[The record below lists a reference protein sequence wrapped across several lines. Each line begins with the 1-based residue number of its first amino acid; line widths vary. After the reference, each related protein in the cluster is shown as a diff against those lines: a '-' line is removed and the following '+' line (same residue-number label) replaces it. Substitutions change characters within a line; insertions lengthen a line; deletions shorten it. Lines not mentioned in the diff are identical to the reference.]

1 MSSSSVE
8 DLPDQCKD
16 LFTQDGVLLKACMGR
31 PITDL
36 NSIGMLCIVQNSDNT
51 KCIEWRPLDLITIDS
66 DTQDQE
72 WAVVNT
78 IGRRQRTLSGNMT
91 SDYATARARIIRIPL
106 EDLKSFRVTRNNQ
119 QLQLS
124 TKPGVWQT
132 TLYFQHGNAEV
143 FMSNL
148 KNHVKSAKT
157 RHDRNTYV
165 VVEPNTESQVL
176 NRSFAELDIFTE
188 NTTDVVWN
196 LVSNFKQRP
205 YETTMEAFSKLT
217 DIASFKY
224 KVLNRS
230 FAELDMFTENTTDVV
245 WNLVSNFKQ
254 RPYET
259 TMEAFSKLT
268 DIGDSF
274 AELDMFTENTTDV
287 VWNLV
292 SNFKQR
298 PYETTMEAFSK
309 LTDIG
314 EWYHLIQINSSFK
327 KIALNRSFA
336 ELDMF
341 TENTTDVVWNLVSNF
356 KQRPYETTM
365 EAFSK
370 LTDIDDQPNQTR
382 PNQTDTTEPNRHDR
396 TKPTRP
402 NQTDTTEPNRHDR
415 TKPTRPTQP
424 DPAEPTRPGRTNPT
438 RPNQTVSTE
447 PTRPNQNSLIQIH
460 SLEFLNRS
468 FAELDMFT
476 ENTTDVVWNLV
487 SNFKQ
492 RPYETTM
499 EAFSKLTDIVYYG
512 NEAMNGK
519 RDVSEEVADLLTKSM
534 SALEDATTVT
544 AKDEYEVVSVKPTL
558 PPRPC
563 IPRGTPLS
571 TEKWEGLQDTEGRII
586 EVEGV
591 KQLIFRGGV
600 AHSIRQSVWKYLL
613 DYYPWHATHAEL
625 KVLQKKRTEE
635 YFSMKLQWRSM
646 TEGQEARFSEYRDRK
661 SLVEKDV
668 NRTDRT
674 HPFFAGDNNPNLVV
688 LQDILMTY
696 VMYNFDLGYVQGMS
710 DILAPLLLLLGNEV
724 DSFWCFVGF
733 MDKIGMS
740 DILAPLLLL
749 LGNEVDSFW
758 CFVGF
763 MDKIVSIALLC
774 FLDR

>member
-8 DLPDQCKD
+8 DIPDQCKD
-16 LFTQDGVLLKACMGR
+16 LFTQDGVLLKACIGR

-36 NSIGMLCIVQNSDNT
+36 NSIGMLCVVQNPDNS

-91 SDYATARARIIRIPL
+91 SDYATARARIIKIPL
-106 EDLKSFRVTRNNQ
+106 AELKSFRVTRNNQ

-143 FMSNL
+143 FVANL

-217 DIASFKY
+217 DI
-224 KVLNRS
+224 
-230 FAELDMFTENTTDVV
+230 
-245 WNLVSNFKQ
+245 
-254 RPYET
+254 
-259 TMEAFSKLT
+259 
-268 DIGDSF
+268 
-274 AELDMFTENTTDV
+274 
-287 VWNLV
+287 
-292 SNFKQR
+292 
-298 PYETTMEAFSK
+298 
-309 LTDIG
+309 
-314 EWYHLIQINSSFK
+314 
-327 KIALNRSFA
+327 
-336 ELDMF
+336 
-341 TENTTDVVWNLVSNF
+341 
-356 KQRPYETTM
+356 
-365 EAFSK
+365 
-370 LTDIDDQPNQTR
+370 
-382 PNQTDTTEPNRHDR
+382 
-396 TKPTRP
+396 
-402 NQTDTTEPNRHDR
+402 
-415 TKPTRPTQP
+415 
-424 DPAEPTRPGRTNPT
+424 
-438 RPNQTVSTE
+438 
-447 PTRPNQNSLIQIH
+447 
-460 SLEFLNRS
+460 
-468 FAELDMFT
+468 
-476 ENTTDVVWNLV
+476 
-487 SNFKQ
+487 
-492 RPYETTM
+492 
-499 EAFSKLTDIVYYG
+499 VYYG
-512 NEAMNGK
+512 NEGVNGK

-544 AKDEYEVVSVKPTL
+544 RSDEYEVISVKPTL
-558 PPRPC
+558 PPRPS
-563 IPRGTPLS
+563 IPRCPIFIYRGTPLS
-571 TEKWEGLQDTEGRII
+571 TEKWDGLQDTEGRVM

-613 DYYPWHATHAEL
+613 DYFPWHASHAEIRAI
-625 KVLQKKRTEE
+625 QKRKTAE
-635 YFSMKLQWRSM
+635 YYSMKLQWKSM

-674 HPFFAGDNNPNLVV
+674 HPFYAGDNNPNLVV

-733 MDKIGMS
+733 MDKIASNFDMDQAGMKQQLLQLQQLLMFTS
-740 DILAPLLLL
+740 PALAQHLALKDSGNMYFCFRWLLVWFKREFSHKDIMRLWEVLWTGLPCANFHLLICVAILDAEKDML
-749 LGNEVDSFW
+749 ISKDYGFTEILKHVNDLSMCLDVDRILSTAE
-758 CFVGF
+758 GIYHQ
-763 MDKIVSIALLC
+763 IVSAPHLNDQIRVILGLPTVGTTTSVNSDEAEPEPETAQATHANGTSNGSTEPSAVFGPDMEEDTLEYNGLKITIVTQTVWALLA
-774 FLDR
+774 